1 MPTSPTTRDR
11 DTGAPKGKQPRML
24 DRGRGAFSQLPL
36 LPGLPRF
43 AGKLIP
49 MAEARELHRR
59 VCLAPGGFRLET
71 LLAEMQVQLQV
82 GSADL
87 DRIPTKGP
95 LVAVANHPFG
105 VLDGA
110 ALGALLARIRPDVK
124 VMTNSLLEGIPE
136 LHEHC
141 IFVDPFPGA
150 KSAEKNLKALK
161 EAIAWL
167 RQGGALAVFPAG
179 EVSQLKVAKA
189 QVRGPQGAR
198 FWPTGVEVTDPE
210 WNHVAAR
217 LVRKTGASA
226 LPVFFCGHNSVTF
239 QLLGLIHPR
248 LRTLLLMQE
257 FLQQQGKNVQ
267 VRVGSPIPS
276 ELIRNLDNDE
286 EATEYLR
293 LRTYLLSYRGK
304 KKLSLPTKMRA
315 ALPRKPQETI
325 APAVPQSLVLD
336 DIHAL
341 PPERLLAENSEFAVY
356 AARAEE
362 MSHLLEELGR
372 LREVTFR
379 AAGEGTGKRL
389 DIDHFDSYY
398 WHLLLWGKEKQELVG
413 AYRAGNTDQII
424 RQHGIKGLYTHSLFR
439 YDERLFLKIGSAL
452 ELGRSFIT
460 QEYQRQ
466 YAPLLL
472 LWKGIA
478 RFIALHPET
487 PVLFGAV
494 SISNEYNA
502 TSREMIVRYF
512 ESRQDGQE
520 FAEFIQPRTPFRAPK
535 LRRWDFGALCNVSRD
550 LDELAE
556 PISDLEMDGKGLPI
570 LIRQYAKL
578 GGKLVGFNLDRKFS
592 DVVDGLVIVDLRET
606 EPQIL
611 ERYMGKDA
619 YARFRRFHKMD

>member
-1 MPTSPTTRDR
+1 MPKTPSGRDLGTEVSQKR
-11 DTGAPKGKQPRML
+11 SARL
-24 DRGRGAFSQLPL
+24 DRVRGAFSESPL

-43 AGKLIP
+43 AGKLMP

-59 VCLAPGGFRLET
+59 VCAAPGGFRLDT
-71 LLAEMQVQLQV
+71 LLTEMHVQLQV
-82 GSADL
+82 GAGDL
-87 DRIPTKGP
+87 ERIPAKGA

-110 ALGALLARIRPDVK
+110 ALGALLSRVRPDVK

-141 IFVDPFPGA
+141 IFVDPFQTPL
-150 KSAEKNLKALK
+150 SAEKNVKALK
-161 EAIAWL
+161 QAIAWL
-167 RQGGALAVFPAG
+167 REGGALAVFPAG
-179 EVSQLKVAKA
+179 EVSQLKVHKA
-189 QVRGPQGAR
+189 
-198 FWPTGVEVTDPE
+198 EVSDPE
-210 WNHVAAR
+210 WNNVAAR
-217 LVRKTGASA
+217 LVRKTGATA
-226 LPVFFCGHNSVTF
+226 LPVFFGGHNSVTF

-248 LRTLLLMQE
+248 LRTLLLLQE
-257 FLQQQGKNVQ
+257 FLQQHGKKVQ
-267 VRVGSPIPS
+267 VRVGTPVPA
-276 ELIRNLDNDE
+276 ELIGNLDTDE

-304 KKLSLPTKMRA
+304 KKVSIPTKVRA

-325 APAVPQSLVLD
+325 VPAAPRNLLLAE
-336 DIHAL
+336 IEAL
-341 PPERLLAENSEFAVY
+341 PSERLLTENNEFAVY

-362 MSHLLEELGR
+362 MPHLLEELGR

-379 AAGEGTGKRL
+379 AAGEGTGKCL

-398 WHLLLWGKEKQELVG
+398 WHLLLWGKKNNELVG
-413 AYRAGNTDQII
+413 AYRAGNTDEII
-424 RQHGIKGLYTHSLFR
+424 RKHGIKGLYTHTLFR
-439 YDERLFLKIGSAL
+439 YDERLFMKIGSAL
-452 ELGRSFIT
+452 ELGRSFVRV
-460 QEYQRQ
+460 EYQRQ

-478 RFIALHPET
+478 RFIALHPEI

-494 SISNEYNA
+494 SISNDYNFA
-502 TSREMIVRYF
+502 SREMIVRYF
-512 ESRQDGQE
+512 ESRQDPE
-520 FAEFIQPRTPFRAPK
+520 FADLIQPRTPFRGPK
-535 LRRWDFGALCNVSRD
+535 MRRWDFGAVCNVSRD
-550 LDELAE
+550 LDELAD
-556 PISDLEMDGKGLPI
+556 PISDVELDGKGLPI

-611 ERYMGKDA
+611 ERYMGKED
-619 YARFRRFHKMD
+619 YASFRRYHKMD